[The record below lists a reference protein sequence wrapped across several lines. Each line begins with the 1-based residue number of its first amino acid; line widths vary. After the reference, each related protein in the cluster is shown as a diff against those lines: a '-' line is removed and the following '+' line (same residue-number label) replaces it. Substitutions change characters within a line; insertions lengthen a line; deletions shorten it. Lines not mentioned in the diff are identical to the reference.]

1 MCVALLIRG
10 IQAIVNGDDLINII
24 NAFLIFLAILS
35 LSIVEYWCWDY
46 IRHTPSA
53 ELLPK

>member
-1 MCVALLIRG
+1 MALLIRG
-10 IQAIVNGDDLINII
+10 IQATVNGDELINII

-35 LSIVEYWCWDY
+35 LSVVEYWCWDY